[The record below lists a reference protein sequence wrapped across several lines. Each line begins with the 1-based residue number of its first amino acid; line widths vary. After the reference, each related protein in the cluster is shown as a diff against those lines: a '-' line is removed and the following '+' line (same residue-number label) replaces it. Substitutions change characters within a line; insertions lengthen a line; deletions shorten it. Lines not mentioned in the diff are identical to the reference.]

1 MKPKSFA
8 LIILVVVATLTA
20 GWLFYDNI
28 EKFFFSSGEIAVR
41 IPAEKVEVSDAQEEQ
56 QERIPMPPR
65 HPVSLPEVADVTTE
79 PQLIEPPL
87 PASLEE
93 ADPYLDERLQQL
105 ISDRNLLAL
114 VNLNYFIQKLV
125 LFIDNLPEKSIPRLH
140 LPITPPKPG
149 FITSIHRDQQVIGPR
164 NAARY
169 SAYVRLVE
177 AIPDAPLLR
186 LYRGLYPLFQQA
198 YRDAGDPNAHFNDR
212 LIQVIDNLLDT
223 PEPREPITVIH
234 HVSRY
239 KYADE
244 LLEAGS
250 AGQKILLRMGVENT
264 QRVKEKLRRLR
275 EGLVRKD
282 W

>member
-1 MKPKSFA
+1 
-8 LIILVVVATLTA
+8 LIA
-20 GWLFYDNI
+20 
-28 EKFFFSSGEIAVR
+28 
-41 IPAEKVEVSDAQEEQ
+41 
-56 QERIPMPPR
+56 
-65 HPVSLPEVADVTTE
+65 
-79 PQLIEPPL
+79 
-87 PASLEE
+87 
-93 ADPYLDERLQQL
+93 
-105 ISDRNLLAL
+105 DRNLLAL

-149 FITSIHRDQQVIGPR
+149 FITSMNGDQQVIGPR
-164 NAARY
+164 NSGRY

-198 YRDAGDPNAHFNDR
+198 YREAGDPNAHFNDR
-212 LIQVIDNLLDT
+212 LIQVIDNLLET
-223 PEPREPITVIH
+223 PEPQEPIRVIY

-264 QRVKEKLRRLR
+264 RRVKDKLQRLR
-275 EGLVRKD
+275 EGLIRKD
-282 W
+282 GVGFSMNSG